1 MISAA
6 CGGRAGPENIIT
18 SDYKACAECI
28 TNIAIPSIIK
38 LNLILRNTCK
48 VSAQQSIEQPI
59 SLLQKLWKSIVNL
72 TWKKSMT
79 KVDFYIPTNDS
90 V

>member
-1 MISAA
+1 MQPAVGEQALRILSLQ
-6 CGGRAGPENIIT
+6 IML
-18 SDYKACAECI
+18 KACAECI